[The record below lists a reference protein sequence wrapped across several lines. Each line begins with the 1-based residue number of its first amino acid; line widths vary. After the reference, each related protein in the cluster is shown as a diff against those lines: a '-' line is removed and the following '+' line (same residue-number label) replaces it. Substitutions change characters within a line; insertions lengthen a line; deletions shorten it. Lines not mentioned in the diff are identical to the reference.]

1 MSEKRY
7 VIEWPEEPA
16 VASSYGG
23 ELVDIKGEY
32 ISIDRLRKW
41 GAKVTEVPIL
51 IPGQKVWVHGNE
63 CKYIG
68 PDPDCHSAAWIVN
81 SELFE
86 AMLVGLEHIHVEVE
100 QTEGE
105 TI

>member
-51 IPGQKVWVHGNE
+51 IPGQKAWVGGCGVDYVGQAPGN
-63 CKYIG
+63 
-68 PDPDCHSAAWIVN
+68 PSVAVIVDEFG
-81 SELFE
+81 ELQYTP
-86 AMLVGLEHIHVEVE
+86 LENIHVEGE
-100 QTEGE
+100 QTEEE

>member
-23 ELVDIKGEY
+23 ELLDVKGEY
-32 ISIDRLRKW
+32 IAIERLKKW
-41 GAKVTEVPIL
+41 GAKVTEVPTL
-51 IPGQKVWVHGNE
+51 IPGQRVWVDGE
-63 CKYIG
+63 EVDYVGPTPGCPSVVVIVDEIG
-68 PDPDCHSAAWIVN
+68 DLQYTP
-81 SELFE
+81 
-86 AMLVGLEHIHVEVE
+86 LENIHVEVE
-100 QTEGE
+100 QTEEE